1 MNYMLLIYDDDRAL
15 EGLREGPSF
24 EACLHACEGLVDDL
38 QLDGRYVSA
47 GILQPTSTATSVRL
61 REGRR
66 LVTDGPFA
74 ETREQLAGY
83 LIIEADNLD
92 EALAVAARHP
102 VARSGTVEV
111 RPLMYIPFLE
121 EANAPAEAPVAED
134 RAVATHSEVA

>member
-1 MNYMLLIYDDDRAL
+1 MNYMLLIYDDDRTL

-24 EACLHACEGLVDDL
+24 DACLEACEGLVDQL
-38 QLDGRYVSA
+38 ELDGRYVGA

-83 LIIEADNLD
+83 MIVEAENLD
-92 EALAVAARHP
+92 EALAIAARHP
-102 VARSGTVEV
+102 VARTGTVEV
-111 RPLMYIPFLE
+111 RPLMYVPFLE
-121 EANAPAEAPVAED
+121 KAK
-134 RAVATHSEVA
+134 AVR